1 LVVWFGLDGD
11 DSVIPVP
18 SPGEISGGGA
28 HVASMGEEGTWGK
41 TIVLVLGSRGI
52 GRQNKGK
59 NGNASFAGGTE
70 ADSGE
75 EADSRVRKKRTT
87 KFFFHFILFRSR
99 DRDNR

>member
-1 LVVWFGLDGD
+1 VVGGCLVVWFGLDGD

-59 NGNASFAGGTE
+59 NGNASFAGGHRGRFGGGGRFT
-70 ADSGE
+70 GE
-75 EADSRVRKKRTT
+75 KKKDDQVFSPLHT
-87 KFFFHFILFRSR
+87 F
-99 DRDNR
+99 